1 MSQLVNRP
9 TGALIADPE
18 QPLITAVLI
27 TRNKESYL
35 RECLCGLM
43 EQSIANR
50 MEVIA
55 VDLGSEQSEWSML
68 VELQRRYRNLTVLR
82 TSSDLGIC
90 AGVNLASKI
99 ARGSYITVIEA
110 TDRLRDTAYEMLAGA
125 LDTMPEAMVA
135 YGDTCFTAIPHE
147 TFADHTS
154 YGKMVWPEYTYQQL
168 SQLPLIA
175 PHLMWRREMAD
186 SIGPF
191 DERFQSEGM
200 REFLMRVVQ
209 RHKMVHL
216 VDFVGLKLVASGTA
230 LNQEVSEREL
240 AVLKQTYQ
248 GAAAQTAAIAPFPA
262 AAPQQQPVAP
272 APACQ
277 AAAPQPA
284 APVTKSCAEAYEPIQ
299 ALINSEA
306 HLQAAAA
313 LAQHLETY
321 PGHALA
327 HNDLGSIA
335 CLLGEHD
342 TALSHFRRAVQL
354 SPAET
359 SYRKNLAD
367 QLFVHAG
374 QADEAIGIYL
384 ELHQAAP
391 RDTETLLSLAI
402 ICEQVGQPAEAE
414 TFYQRIVEIE
424 PWKHEVR
431 KRLSELRTPKSE
443 PVALHAVKADA
454 VEMDAKARYQASQ
467 SLVARGDLT
476 GAEREL
482 QGILAS
488 QPDFPLAHNDLAV
501 LYYQDGAK
509 EQALFHYERAAAL
522 APGNSIFR
530 KNLADF
536 YFVEGHDVDGAVA
549 IYLDLLEQEPRNI
562 ETLMSLGKI
571 CTLLDRPEEAK
582 SFYGKVAQLE
592 PWNRDARECL
602 TTLRQVVNG

>member
-9 TGALIADPE
+9 TGALIADVE

-68 VELQRRYRNLTVLR
+68 VELQRRFRNLTVLR
-82 TSSDLGIC
+82 TSSDLGTC

-110 TDRLRDTAYEMLAGA
+110 SDRLRDTAYEMLAGA
-125 LDTMPEAMVA
+125 LNTMPEAMVA

-147 TFADHTS
+147 SFADHTS

-175 PHLMWRREMAD
+175 PHLMWRRELVD

-191 DERFQSEGM
+191 DERYESEGM

-230 LNQEVSEREL
+230 MNQELSEREL
-240 AVLKQTYQ
+240 AILKQTYQ
-248 GAAAQTAAIAPFPA
+248 GATAQPALAPFPA
-262 AAPQQQPVAP
+262 ATPQ
-272 APACQ
+272 
-277 AAAPQPA
+277 PQPA
-284 APVTKSCAEAYEPIQ
+284 APAAQSCEEAYQPIQ

-313 LAQHLETY
+313 LAQHLANY

-327 HNDLGSIA
+327 HNDLGSIS

-342 TALSHFRRAVQL
+342 TALGHFRRAVQL
-354 SPAET
+354 SPDQT

-384 ELHQAAP
+384 ELHRAAP

-402 ICEQVGQPAEAE
+402 ICEQVGQPVEAE

-424 PWKHEVR
+424 PWNHEVR
-431 KRLSELRTPKSE
+431 KRLSELRAPKSE
-443 PVALHAVKADA
+443 PVALHAVKAEP
-454 VEMDAKARYQASQ
+454 VEMDAKERYQASQ
-467 SLVARGDLT
+467 SLVARGDLA

-482 QGILAS
+482 KGILAS